1 MPLKQLILDGFKSFA
16 DKTTI
21 NFDTGI
27 TGIVGPNGSG
37 KSNVTEAIRWV
48 MGESSAKSLR
58 GEKMK
63 DVIFAGSQNR
73 GPLNRAQVSLIFDNK
88 NRELSFNS
96 DQVIVTRRILKSGDN
111 EYLINNQTVR
121 LKDIRDLF
129 MDVGL
134 SHDSL
139 AVISQGRVDQILNSH
154 AQERRNIFEEAA
166 GVLHFKQ
173 QKETA
178 LKQLEQTNNNL
189 IRINDLVKELKD
201 RVEPLHE
208 QSSLAKEYQ
217 FTKEKLDKDLK
228 QLLALE
234 IEDLDQQKQK
244 VTEKSKKNQAL
255 LNRLDDEVNK
265 SKNNLE
271 KYREEYA
278 GWHEKKDQ
286 QQKSLLNLTQEIA
299 QLNTD
304 LQIKE
309 QSSQYDEATRKEY
322 EAQKAEL
329 QKQKTSLEQQLNNL
343 QTDLANEKAKLAKLN
358 DKKQELTNALK
369 QDPAQLNQQLE
380 NVRAEYIDVLQAQTS
395 TNNQIVYLKNE
406 LERNHQA
413 KLSNSDVE
421 KELKSAQS
429 LLAELK
435 DQGSKLVDKRHELE
449 DKFAFQ
455 KNKVAQA
462 QQVEAQLEQKIRS
475 TESKIAQY
483 QAQLNGLK
491 RLQERH
497 EGYYAGVKYVL
508 NQQDKLT
515 GVVGVIGELISF
527 PTELEAAISTAL
539 GAGVQNVVTKTRE
552 DARDA
557 INLLKNNHAGRAT
570 FLPLDG
576 VRQNS
581 MANSTLTTL
590 KSIDGFIGVAA
601 DLVST
606 KSVQDISKAINYLLG
621 NVLVA
626 QDMSTALR
634 IQNRTGHFYRIVT
647 LEGDIISPGGSM
659 TGGAR
664 NRRTNSPLQ
673 TNSEIQKIQTNI
685 SSLQELLTTDKSKL
699 KKLKTTSTTD
709 TDTFKEL
716 QNNLQ
721 EVNQQINEQA
731 IRYQSQEQELRRL
744 EKVKN
749 VQDAEQKAK
758 ILEAE
763 NLNKQLSEEKQKQV
777 ELGQKANSLKAKMD
791 QLKETLADL
800 DEAYAKIQAQLSNLN
815 SEIAVV
821 KNQTANLQS
830 QKVQNKQSR
839 ENTNKQIGDL
849 DNKIAALAEA
859 GNSGKT
865 TAEIN
870 EEIKQLTLQKEQL
883 TTELAEA
890 NKFLGKQEAKI
901 NQLESLSN
909 RNYDLRKDAAQEQ
922 EQYSVELSKLT
933 GQIDQRLT
941 ELREEYSLTFE
952 AALDLCGQA
961 NTPEYRDQL
970 QRAVKLNRMSL
981 DDIGPVNMSSIEEY
995 EDVKT
1000 RYDFLNNQQNDLL
1013 KARQDIEE
1021 SMAAL
1026 DETVKTRF
1034 SDTFNR
1040 IEEKFEKIFPLMFGG
1055 GHAKLVLTEPD
1066 DLLNTGID
1074 IIAQPPGKKLQ
1085 GLGLLSGGERALT
1098 AITLLFAILEV
1109 NPTPFCI
1116 LDEVEAALD
1125 DANVSRFAKFLSRYN
1140 SSTQFIVIT
1149 HRRGTMEQAD
1159 QLYGVVMQES
1169 GVSQILSVSLK
1180 EIKDEVK

>member
-37 KSNVTEAIRWV
+37 KSNITEAIRWV

-63 DVIFAGSQNR
+63 DVIFAGSQTR
-73 GPLNRAQVSLIFDNK
+73 PPLNRAQVSLVFDNK
-88 NRELSFNS
+88 NRDLDFNN
-96 DQVIVTRRILKSGDN
+96 DQVVVTRRILRSGDN

-121 LKDIRDLF
+121 LKDIRELF

-134 SHDSL
+134 SQDSL

-178 LKQLEQTNNNL
+178 LKQLDQTNNNL
-189 IRINDLVKELKD
+189 IRINDLVKELED

-217 FTKEKLDKDLK
+217 FTKEKLDVNLK

-234 IEDLDQQKQK
+234 IEDLAQQKSQIE
-244 VTEKSKKNQAL
+244 VKSKKNQSL
-255 LNRLDDEVNK
+255 LKKLDAEVNRTK
-265 SKNNLE
+265 HDLE
-271 KYREEYA
+271 NYREEYA
-278 GWHEKKDQ
+278 SGHEKKDQ

-304 LQIKE
+304 LQMKE

-322 EAQKAEL
+322 EAQRLEL
-329 QKQKTSLEQQLNNL
+329 QQQKHDLELNL
-343 QTDLANEKAKLAKLN
+343 KKYKTDLAKEQKQLAELN
-358 DKKQELTNALK
+358 NKKQELSNALE
-369 QDPAQLNQQLE
+369 QDPAELNQQLE
-380 NVRAEYIDVLQAQTS
+380 QARTDYIDILQAQTS
-395 TNNQIVYLKNE
+395 NNNQIVYLNNE
-406 LERNHQA
+406 IERNQKA
-413 KLSNSDVE
+413 QNSNTDTE
-421 KELKSAQS
+421 KELKEAQAR
-429 LLAELK
+429 LADLK
-435 DQGSKLVDKRHELE
+435 KHGNKLVEEKDNLE
-449 DKFAFQ
+449 K
-455 KNKVAQA
+455 
-462 QQVEAQLEQKIRS
+462 
-475 TESKIAQY
+475 KIASQRNIVEQTKQAEANLERKIKNIEGQLSQY
-483 QAQLNGLK
+483 QAQLSGLK

-497 EGYYAGVKYVL
+497 EGYYAGVKYIL
-508 NQQDKLT
+508 KQQNNLT
-515 GVVGVIGELISF
+515 GVIGVIGELISF
-527 PTELEAAISTAL
+527 PAKLEAAISTAL
-539 GAGVQNVVTKTRE
+539 GAGVQNIVTQTRE
-552 DARDA
+552 AARDA
-557 INLLKNNHAGRAT
+557 IDLLKRHHAGRAT

-576 VRQNS
+576 VRQS
-581 MANSTLTTL
+581 SIANSTLNTL
-590 KSIDGFIGVAA
+590 KEINGFIGVAA

-606 KSVQDISKAINYLLG
+606 KTEQDISKAINYLLG

-626 QDMSTALR
+626 QDMDTALR
-634 IQNRTGHFYRIVT
+634 IQNRTGHYYRIVT

-664 NRRTNSPLQ
+664 NRSTNSPLQ
-673 TNSEIQKIQTNI
+673 TNSEIQRIQTNI
-685 SSLQELLTTDKSKL
+685 ASLQESLTESKAQL
-699 KKLKTTSTTD
+699 KEIQINSASDNKIFS
-709 TDTFKEL
+709 EL
-716 QNNLQ
+716 QDKLQ
-721 EVNQQINEQA
+721 SVSQQINEQA
-731 IRYQSQEQELRRL
+731 IRYQGQEQELARIK
-744 EKVKN
+744 KVKN
-749 VQDAEQKAK
+749 IQDAEQKAK
-758 ILEAE
+758 SLEAK
-763 NLNKQLSEEKQKQV
+763 NLDKQLADEKKKHA
-777 ELGQKANSLKAKMD
+777 ELDKRATSYKEKMD
-791 QLKETLADL
+791 RLKVALADL
-800 DEAYAKIQAQLSNLN
+800 DQAYAKIQADLGNLN

-821 KNQTANLQS
+821 KNQSANLHS
-830 QKVQNKQSR
+830 QAKQTEQALKNSD
-839 ENTNKQIGDL
+839 KQIVDL
-849 DNKIAALAEA
+849 DNKITDLAKA
-859 GNSGKT
+859 GKT
-865 TAEIN
+865 GKTP
-870 EEIKQLTLQKEQL
+870 EEIKQAIKNLSLEKDKLTVA
-883 TTELAEA
+883 LAEA

-901 NQLESLSN
+901 NQLELLSN

-922 EQYSVELSKLT
+922 EQYSVQLSKVS
-933 GQIDQRLT
+933 GEINNRLT

-952 AALDLCGQA
+952 AALALCSQD
-961 NTPEYRDQL
+961 NTPEYREKL
-970 QRAVKLNRMSL
+970 QRTVKLNKMSL
-981 DDIGPVNMSSIEEY
+981 EDIGPVNLNSIEEY

-1013 KARQDIEE
+1013 KARKDIED
-1021 SMAAL
+1021 SMSAL
-1026 DETVKTRF
+1026 DETVRTRF
-1034 SDTFNR
+1034 SETFNK

-1055 GHAKLVLTEPD
+1055 GSAQLVLTDPD
-1066 DLLNTGID
+1066 DLLHTGVD

-1085 GLGLLSGGERALT
+1085 GLSLLSGGERALT

-1125 DANVSRFAKFLSRYN
+1125 DANVTRFAKFLSRYN

-1169 GVSQILSVSLK
+1169 GVSQVLSVSLK

>member
-63 DVIFAGSQNR
+63 DVIFAGSQGR
-73 GPLNRAQVSLIFDNK
+73 SPLNRAQVSLIFDNK
-88 NRELSFNS
+88 NRELSFDN

-111 EYLINNQTVR
+111 EYLINNQTLR
-121 LKDIRDLF
+121 LKDIRELF

-139 AVISQGRVDQILNSH
+139 AVISQGRVDQILNSQ
-154 AQERRNIFEEAA
+154 AYERRNIFEEAA

-189 IRINDLVKELKD
+189 IRINDLVKELED

-208 QSSLAKEYQ
+208 QSSLAKEYK
-217 FTKEKLDKDLK
+217 FTKEKLDVNLK

-234 IEDLDQQKQK
+234 IEELNQQKQK
-244 VTEKSKKNQAL
+244 VEAKSKKNQAL
-255 LNRLDDEVNK
+255 LDKLDGEVK
-265 SKNNLE
+265 KTKQDLE

-286 QQKSLLNLTQEIA
+286 QQNTLLNLTQEIA
-299 QLNTD
+299 QLNTE
-304 LQIKE
+304 LQMKE
-309 QSSQYDEATRKEY
+309 QSSQYDEATRREY
-322 EAQKAEL
+322 EAQKVEIK
-329 QKQKTSLEQQLNNL
+329 KQKFDLEQKATKYRSELEEQKNQLSAL
-343 QTDLANEKAKLAKLN
+343 TAKKE
-358 DKKQELTNALK
+358 ELTHALK
-369 QDPAQLNQQLE
+369 QDPAELNQELE
-380 NVRAEYIDVLQAQTS
+380 EARAEYIDLLQEQTS
-395 TNNQIVYLKNE
+395 TNNQIVYLNNE
-406 LERNHQA
+406 LERNQ
-413 KLSNSDVE
+413 KSKFSNSDTE
-421 KELKSAQS
+421 NDLQTAQTELEELK
-429 LLAELK
+429 K
-435 DQGSKLVDKRHELE
+435 QGSKLVEKRHGLE
-449 DKFAFQ
+449 QEFNLQ
-455 KNKVAQA
+455 KNKVE
-462 QQVEAQLEQKIRS
+462 EANKVKLNLEQEIRGI
-475 TESKIAQY
+475 ESRIAQN
-483 QAQLNGLK
+483 QAQLNGLR

-497 EGYYAGVKYVL
+497 EGYYTGVKYIL
-508 NQQDKLT
+508 NQKNT
-515 GVVGVIGELISF
+515 VPGVIGVIGELISF
-527 PTELEAAISTAL
+527 PTNLEAAISTAL
-539 GAGVQNVVTKTRE
+539 GAGVQNIVTQTRE

-557 INLLKNNHAGRAT
+557 INLLKNSHAGRAT

-581 MANSTLTTL
+581 ISNSTRNTL
-590 KSIDGFIGVAA
+590 KAIEGFVGVAA
-601 DLVST
+601 DLVSSET
-606 KSVQDISKAINYLLG
+606 NTDISRAINYLLG

-626 QDMSTALR
+626 QDMNTALR
-634 IQNRTGHFYRIVT
+634 IQNRTGHYYRIVT

-664 NRRTNSPLQ
+664 NRHTNSPLQ
-673 TNSEIQKIQTNI
+673 TNSEIKKIQASLT
-685 SSLQELLTTDKSKL
+685 SLQEALESAKVRLEAIDKTLASDNQ
-699 KKLKTTSTTD
+699 S
-709 TDTFKEL
+709 FNEL
-716 QNNLQ
+716 QEKLR

-731 IRYQSQEQELRRL
+731 IRYQSQEKDLNRII
-744 EKVKN
+744 KVKN
-749 VQDAEQKAK
+749 IQDAEQKAK
-758 ILEAE
+758 NIEAQK
-763 NLNKQLSEEKQKQV
+763 LNKQLTEEKQKKE
-777 ELGQKANSLKAKMD
+777 ELESKANSLKEKMD
-791 QLKETLADL
+791 QLKLALEDL
-800 DEAYAKIQAQLSNLN
+800 DKAYAKIQTELGNLN

-821 KNQTANLQS
+821 KNQTTNLQS
-830 QKVQNKQSR
+830 QVTQNNQAIK
-839 ENTNKQIGDL
+839 NAKKQIEDL
-849 DNKIAALAEA
+849 ENKIIALTQA
-859 GNSGKT
+859 GKT
-865 TAEIN
+865 GKTPAEIN
-870 EEIKQLTLQKEQL
+870 KEIKSLTLQKDEL
-883 TTELAEA
+883 TTKLVEA
-890 NKFLGKQEAKI
+890 NKFLGTQEAKI
-901 NQLESLSN
+901 NQLESLAT

-922 EQYSVELSKLT
+922 EQYSVQVSQLDSK
-933 GQIDQRLT
+933 IDQRLA

-952 AALDLCGQA
+952 AARALCPQD
-961 NTPEYRDQL
+961 NTDEYRGRL
-970 QRAVKLNRMSL
+970 ERAVKLNKMSL
-981 DDIGPVNMSSIEEY
+981 EDIGPVNMSSIEEY

-1000 RYDFLNNQQNDLL
+1000 RYDFLHTQQDDLL
-1013 KARQDIEE
+1013 KARKDIED

-1026 DETVKTRF
+1026 DETVKSRF
-1034 SDTFNR
+1034 SDTFNK
-1040 IEEKFEKIFPLMFGG
+1040 IEAKFEKIFPLMFGG

-1066 DLLNTGID
+1066 DLLHSGVD

-1085 GLGLLSGGERALT
+1085 GLSLLSGGERALT

-1109 NPTPFCI
+1109 NPAPFCI

-1125 DANVSRFAKFLSRYN
+1125 DANVTRFAKFLSRYN